1 MIQSKVSNPCNTTE
15 RIEYIRRAWEVDD
28 VFIED
33 IVYVVNQMPPNPDA
47 KEEVRAAHIRHVV
60 ERLRLHRSANF
71 LKLVRMRPK
80 NANFTMEINEVQTK
94 IPDIRTRD
102 GAASVATR
110 LIVEDL
116 SAAKAPVRMEPE
128 DIVGWWQKWCKNRTI
143 LSPAEVAQ
151 VTKRKD
157 AAKVIDEVNRERER
171 SGLPT
176 YAIAG

>member
-1 MIQSKVSNPCNTTE
+1 
-15 RIEYIRRAWEVDD
+15 
-28 VFIED
+28 
-33 IVYVVNQMPPNPDA
+33 
-47 KEEVRAAHIRHVV
+47 
-60 ERLRLHRSANF
+60 
-71 LKLVRMRPK
+71 MRPK

-110 LIVEDL
+110 LIVETCP
-116 SAAKAPVRMEPE
+116 AAKAPVRMEPE

-157 AAKVIDEVNRERER
+157 AAKVIDEVNG
-171 SGLPT
+171 SGSEAVCRHTQLLVDFGCVV
-176 YAIAG
+176 AIEAMT